1 MEHEWRVKGLVLPL
15 FDQGKELEIRVKA
28 RFFEGVTPGD
38 VVIFNNRVRRRIVG
52 VRTYRSFELMLREE
66 DPNRI
71 FPGKS
76 AEEMLKLLRSIYP
89 QERELRGVYVFELS
103 KVA

>member
-1 MEHEWRVKGLVLPL
+1 MLPL
-15 FDQGKELEIRVKA
+15 FSQGKELEIRVKA
-28 RFFEGVTPGD
+28 RFFEGVVPGD
-38 VVIFNNRVRRRIVG
+38 VVIFNQRVRRRVVA
-52 VRTYRSFELMLREE
+52 VRTYKSFEFMLKEE

-76 AEEMLKLLRSIYP
+76 ADETWKLLRGIYP
-89 QERELRGVYVFELS
+89 PGRELRGVYVFELA